1 MKTKTDAVLSAK
13 SLKYFLQLIDSMS
26 YTQASQILG
35 ITQPALTQQI
45 KKIERAVG
53 APLFGQIG
61 KKLYLTDAGTRMQT
75 VANDLF
81 NTVNTAV
88 DEIQQNSDS
97 KIGTISVGILE
108 SLESSIFED
117 FIIKFSKQYPDLKLN
132 IWNSSRREL
141 WNRLDKNE
149 VDIVILPLI
158 SENVSHWQ
166 SYNVKT
172 LYEDEL
178 IYLSHHNLSD
188 AQDSNGN
195 ITMADTLGH
204 PLVQY
209 PNDAY
214 FAKKLAVQ
222 YRMNDLVKPES
233 DIYFSSPSQLM
244 QFAEKTNY
252 DTFVPKSVCMTHPDN
267 EMNHYSLGE
276 NLKIETSI
284 IFRNEKY
291 QIPRIKNFIDSFEK
305 FLAKQSYFSRLEE
318 KYKK

>member
-81 NTVNTAV
+81 NTVNAAV

-97 KIGTISVGILE
+97 KIGTISIGILE
-108 SLESSIFED
+108 SLESTIFED
-117 FIIKFSKQYPDLKLN
+117 FVIDFSKQYPDLKLN

-149 VDIVILPLI
+149 VDIVIMPLI
-158 SENVSHWQ
+158 KENVSHWQ

-172 LYEDEL
+172 MYEDEL

-188 AQDSNGN
+188 SQDAQGN
-195 ITMADTLGH
+195 IALESTLGH

-214 FAKKLAVQ
+214 FAKKLAMQ
-222 YRMNDLVKPES
+222 YRMNDLIKPES